1 MRIEQKSMRQI
12 KATITDTLTGVSRG
26 SRHACFMDCYK
37 QFAEKNTSF
46 FGENAFKGHLVYL
59 KCFCF

>member
-1 MRIEQKSMRQI
+1 MRQI

-46 FGENAFKGHLVYL
+46 LVKMLL
-59 KCFCF
+59 KAIWFT